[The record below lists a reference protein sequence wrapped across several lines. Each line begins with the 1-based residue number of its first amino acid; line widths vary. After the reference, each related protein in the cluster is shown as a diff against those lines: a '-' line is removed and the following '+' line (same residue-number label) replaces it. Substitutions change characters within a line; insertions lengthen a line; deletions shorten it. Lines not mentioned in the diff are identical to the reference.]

1 MSETCTPKDGKN
13 FQECCEERYC
23 VGSGHMDS
31 IHGMSLYQ
39 LTTQEAQ
46 VLGFYSSTGQGGSG
60 IEKGKGQAGQGG
72 PGTGRHVM
80 RTPGLSQETVGK
92 GLKVRDPGDNDELPA
107 KVIVAKRGDI
117 RLEAENGNIYLKARN
132 ITLST
137 DKLAA
142 GNKDGEITID
152 ATRMI
157 HLKSPD
163 VRTNCEK
170 FVCRAT
176 QEADIVTSGLM
187 KFVSGFESHIDQA
200 KEGFGTLF
208 ELAEKSSTLD
218 LGLKKVGE
226 SLEAIDKKK
235 IGGFADDVKGTF
247 KNLKNLAETGET
259 IITPEMRE
267 STKNSLQNLA
277 EQAGKTASQEGG
289 LFDQIK
295 LLKERVEGELG
306 DITDLTGGLG

>member
-1 MSETCTPKDGKN
+1 MSNPCTPKDGKN
-13 FQECCEERYC
+13 FQESGEERYC

-31 IHGMSLYQ
+31 IHGMSNFQ
-39 LTTQEAQ
+39 LTTQESQ
-46 VLGFYSSTGQGGSG
+46 LLGFYSSTGQGGPG

-92 GLKVRDPGDNDELPA
+92 GLKVRDSGENDELPA
-107 KVIVAKRGDI
+107 KLIVAKRGDI

-152 ATRMI
+152 ATRMV
-157 HLKSPD
+157 HLKAPD

-170 FVCRAT
+170 FTCRAT

-187 KFVSGFESHIDQA
+187 KFVSGFESHIDKA

-208 ELAEKSSTLD
+208 ELANKSSTLD
-218 LGLKKVGE
+218 LGLKEVGE
-226 SLEAIDKKK
+226 GLKAIDEKK
-235 IGGFADDVKGTF
+235 IGGFADEVKGTF

-267 STKNSLQNLA
+267 ETKNTLKGLA
-277 EQAGKTASQEGG
+277 EDAGEAASKEGG

-295 LLKERVEGELG
+295 LLKQRVEGELG

>member
-1 MSETCTPKDGKN
+1 MSEACTPKDGKN
-13 FQECCEERYC
+13 FQESGEERYC

-31 IHGMSLYQ
+31 IHGMSNFQ
-39 LTTQEAQ
+39 LTTQESQ
-46 VLGFYSSTGQGGSG
+46 LLGFYSSTGQGGPG
-60 IEKGKGQAGQGG
+60 IEKGKGQTGQGG

-92 GLKVRDPGDNDELPA
+92 GLKVRDSGENDELPA
-107 KVIVAKRGDI
+107 KLIVAKRGDI

-235 IGGFADDVKGTF
+235 IGGFADEVKGTF

>member
-1 MSETCTPKDGKN
+1 MSDLSPKDGKN
-13 FQECCEERYC
+13 FQETCEERYC

-60 IEKGKGQAGQGG
+60 VEKGKGQAGQGG

-107 KVIVAKRGDI
+107 KVIVAKLGDI

-142 GNKDGEITID
+142 GNKDGEITVD

-235 IGGFADDVKGTF
+235 IGAFADDVKGTF
-247 KNLKNLAETGET
+247 KNLKNLAETGDT

>member
-13 FQECCEERYC
+13 FQESCEERYC

-60 IEKGKGQAGQGG
+60 VEKGKGQAGQGG

-226 SLEAIDKKK
+226 GLKAIDEKK
-235 IGGFADDVKGTF
+235 IGAFAEEVKGTF

-277 EQAGKTASQEGG
+277 EEAGKKASQEGG
-289 LFDQIK
+289 LFEQIQ